1 MVPMTEAPKPTELE
15 IQTSLLIKALE
26 AQSFTIRTQE
36 RDFGDASLIQSFHS
50 PAGYVAERTF
60 EGSGGKHTVMIGFT
74 PNEQGQS
81 IVYSARVYLDG
92 ESKAGNHDFNKTEL
106 INSVADVCAMAEH
119 NIPREAISGH
129 VEARTFSDQLKKAML
144 AVFVPAPK

>member
-1 MVPMTEAPKPTELE
+1 MTEITKPTELQ

-26 AQSFTIRTQE
+26 AQGFTIKTQQ
-36 RDFGDASLIQSFHS
+36 RDFKNASLVQAFYS
-50 PAGYVAERTF
+50 PAGYVAERVF
-60 EGSGGKHTVMIGFT
+60 AGSGGTHTVMIGFT
-74 PNEQGQS
+74 PNEQGQG

-92 ESKAGNHDFNKTEL
+92 ENKAGNHDFNKTEL

-119 NIPREAISGH
+119 NIPREEISGH

-144 AVFVPAPK
+144 AVFVPATE

>member
-1 MVPMTEAPKPTELE
+1 MTETPQATELQ

-26 AQSFTIRTQE
+26 SQGFTIKTQQ
-36 RDFGDASLIQSFHS
+36 RDFGDPSLVQSFHS
-50 PAGYVAERTF
+50 PAGYVAERVF
-60 EGSGGKHTVMIGFT
+60 KGSGGTHTVTIGFT
-74 PNEQGQS
+74 PNEQGQG

-92 ESKAGNHDFNKTEL
+92 ESKAGNHDFNKTDL

-119 NIPREAISGH
+119 NIPREEISGH
-129 VEARTFSDQLKKAML
+129 VDARTFSDQLKKAML